1 MLFSEAVGSARSL
14 LRFPLPT
21 ELVSAELPT
30 ELVSAELGTHELGLG
45 KWNLRAEGVVEHLP
59 CIGPCFLCV

>member
-14 LRFPLPT
+14 LRFP
-21 ELVSAELPT
+21 LPT